1 MSFIKLLYS
10 STEGSLPRIDEIAA
24 NSAEA
29 RNTSAPSPSRFGK
42 FLVEVETTVEFG
54 STLA

>member
-10 STEGSLPRIDEIAA
+10 SVEGSLPRIDEIAA
-24 NSAEA
+24 NSADA